1 MKKILFNTN
10 YTNEEVNS
18 IQDTLKKKSVLIS
31 KFTQVEIA
39 EMMGVK
45 QPQVSNWLNG
55 KRIPTASNLV
65 KLADI
70 LEEYPEELLNKL
82 EVIKQDNNFWKMP
95 Q

>member
-1 MKKILFNTN
+1 
-10 YTNEEVNS
+10 
-18 IQDTLKKKSVLIS
+18 
-31 KFTQVEIA
+31 VEIA

-82 EVIKQDNNFWKMP
+82 EVIKQDNNF
-95 Q
+95 